1 MRLKGHICNEDVDI
15 GDLLAGCFYGSESKK
30 LSQIL
35 AKALEKVCGVLA
47 ITTGWNKLD
56 RDRMK
61 EEQSKIERRMSW
73 EDKEEIKKIR
83 KEEFEQLEK
92 YRKCEMEYK
101 ENND

>member
-1 MRLKGHICNEDVDI
+1 
-15 GDLLAGCFYGSESKK
+15 
-30 LSQIL
+30 
-35 AKALEKVCGVLA
+35 
-47 ITTGWNKLD
+47 
-56 RDRMK
+56 MK

>member
-47 ITTGWNKLD
+47 ITTGRNKLD

-73 EDKEEIKKIR
+73 EDKEEINKNQERGIWTTREIQKMWNGIQR
-83 KEEFEQLEK
+83 E
-92 YRKCEMEYK
+92 
-101 ENND
+101 